1 MFPCPGLNS
10 ASGHMVTFK
19 RGKVTNHAFP
29 EWGCLG
35 KDLGVDEQ
43 DSHLE
48 IIDGAANYSPMLA
61 VLCKSL
67 EPSLISSYF
76 ARKM

>member
-1 MFPCPGLNS
+1 M
-10 ASGHMVTFK
+10 
-19 RGKVTNHAFP
+19 
-29 EWGCLG
+29 
-35 KDLGVDEQ
+35 DEQ